1 MLTDIYRR
9 AKLKR
14 LTSDDRERMLKSRAL
29 PEDFDMAQVLYSPY
43 GSQPPPGAPL
53 ASPSS
58 YFPSHEAGALRPLVI
73 DNIKRPSD
81 DDYVTSPLSP
91 GSAYGNCFGPTGAGP
106 TSNDSISPVS
116 TASDRAALFTSLS
129 NSQASGQRTSNPF
142 TRSSSFS
149 ASYPRAHHPQIPRLQ
164 LHDRVSRSRAESLG
178 SPLRT
183 SISYSGNPLDYGEGL
198 SPTGMNIPFS
208 GQPLSSPV
216 PQSPLDN
223 TSTPFGMGNQSML
236 YDLEYYMSSL
246 LTCV

>member
-1 MLTDIYRR
+1 
-9 AKLKR
+9 
-14 LTSDDRERMLKSRAL
+14 MLKSRAL

-43 GSQPPPGAPL
+43 GSQPPSGASL
-53 ASPSS
+53 TSPNN
-58 YFPSHEAGALRPLVI
+58 FFGSHAEAGALRPLLI
-73 DNIKRPSD
+73 DNMKRPAD

-91 GSAYGNCFGPTGAGP
+91 SSGYGNCFGPSGTGP

-129 NSQASGQRTSNPF
+129 NSQTSSSRTSNPF

-149 ASYPRAHHPQIPRLQ
+149 AGYPRTSHPQIPRLQ

-198 SPTGMNIPFS
+198 SPTGMNLPYS
-208 GQPLSSPV
+208 SHGQQSLGSPV

-223 TSTPFGMGNQSML
+223 TSSPYGIGNQSK
-236 YDLEYYMSSL
+236 
-246 LTCV
+246 

>member
-1 MLTDIYRR
+1 
-9 AKLKR
+9 
-14 LTSDDRERMLKSRAL
+14 
-29 PEDFDMAQVLYSPY
+29 MAQVLYSPY
-43 GSQPPPGAPL
+43 GSQPPSGAPL

-58 YFPSHEAGALRPLVI
+58 YFASHPEAGALRPLVI
-73 DNIKRPSD
+73 DNIKRPVD

-91 GSAYGNCFGPTGAGP
+91 SSAYGNCFGPSGAGP
-106 TSNDSISPVS
+106 TSNESISPVS

-129 NSQASGQRTSNPF
+129 NSQTSSPRTSNPF

-149 ASYPRAHHPQIPRLQ
+149 TSYPRAHHPQIPRLQ

-208 GQPLSSPV
+208 GQPLNSPV

-223 TSTPFGMGNQSML
+223 TSAPFGMGHQSKFGE
-236 YDLEYYMSSL
+236 LEDYASSSL
-246 LTCV
+246 TRNQMANFKNFNLKLYHASVPCQHLCQ